1 MSGRGDWLRDFSFT
15 VDLRDHCRF
24 SLKLNQITIRE
35 LLFQPLPCSVRRQ
48 FHDACQPGLSPAR
61 FSLRHG
67 VGGAFVRIVGGFLI
81 ASIVVH
87 LIDAEG
93 VNRQVLLLSSALRP
107 AVIHFVLTEKYGKD
121 PDLAASIVVLNT
133 LLSILSI
140 PLLFWMIL

>member
-1 MSGRGDWLRDFSFT
+1 MLGHATMPMMLVSPGYRLHDF
-15 VDLRDHCRF
+15 HC
-24 SLKLNQITIRE
+24 
-35 LLFQPLPCSVRRQ
+35 
-48 FHDACQPGLSPAR
+48 AR
-61 FSLRHG
+61 PFW
-67 VGGAFVRIVGGFLI
+67 AFVRIVGGFLI
-81 ASIVVH
+81 ASMVVH

-107 AVIHFVLTEKYGKD
+107 AVINFVLTEKYGKD